1 MTPEQQL
8 TIRAELARRMGYF
21 VLPVGTPN
29 QMNDRRIRFIWH
41 YQLQL
46 PDASKYQRWRET
58 ESEAW
63 ADAPDPFTNAED
75 KDALVAWLAADDDRW
90 LPFKKEL
97 RLEWVAS
104 TSPRAASL
112 DYERWM
118 LTLPCEV
125 IVIAAARALGIPEA
139 SE

>member
-29 QMNDRRIRFIWH
+29 HWH

-75 KDALVAWLAADDDRW
+75 KDALVEWLAADD
-90 LPFKKEL
+90 
-97 RLEWVAS
+97 
-104 TSPRAASL
+104 
-112 DYERWM
+112 ERWARFDNA
-118 LTLPCEV
+118 LLDCLLEAAEPIKV
-125 IVIAAARALGIPEA
+125 ISKQNNCISNG
-139 SE
+139 SG

>member
-1 MTPEQQL
+1 MTEQRRL
-8 TIRAELARRMGYF
+8 TICAELARRMYPDGVIEPSF
-21 VLPVGTPN
+21 VGDGVDIRVYDKPN
-29 QMNDRRIRFIWH
+29 
-41 YQLQL
+41 
-46 PDASKYQRWRET
+46 ET
-58 ESEAW
+58 RTW
-63 ADAPDPFTNAED
+63 YNFDPFTNAED

>member
-29 QMNDRRIRFIWH
+29 HWH

-63 ADAPDPFTNAED
+63 ADAPDPSTNAED

>member
-1 MTPEQQL
+1 MTTTQKRNQMRED
-8 TIRAELARRMGYF
+8 LARAMGW
-21 VLPVGTPN
+21 VLVNWSWVGN
-29 QMNDRRIRFIWH
+29 N
-41 YQLQL
+41 
-46 PDASKYQRWRET
+46 RECQ
-58 ESEAW
+58 A
-63 ADAPDPFTNAED
+63 APPDPFTNAAD
-75 KDALVAWLAADDDRW
+75 NRALVAWLAADDDRW